1 MLLGVLVFLSISLA
15 AAGLY
20 LWLAPDRTQQR
31 VQALQGASDMPA
43 GWHETWVKVTG
54 PLARLSAP
62 TGDWEQSPLRV
73 RFLQAGIRSE
83 RARLIYFGAKTVLP
97 LLLGALAYAALAQ
110 GSRPWM
116 QLMLWVSAAAL
127 AGTYLPNLVLHL
139 RARQR
144 HREVFESFPDA
155 SDLMLLCMEAGQ
167 GLDAALARV
176 AEEIRGRSA
185 VLGEELHLLQLEMRA
200 GATRDQALQHLAL
213 RTGVEEVASFALML
227 RQAERFGASIGDSL
241 RVYSDELR
249 HKRMVRAEERAARIP
264 TQLLLPLVLCIFP
277 SILMVVLGPAAIR
290 ILRQM
295 VPMLGGA

>member
-43 GWHETWVKVTG
+43 GWHETWVKVAG

-97 LLLGALAYAALAQ
+97 LLLGALAYATLAQ

-277 SILMVVLGPAAIR
+277 SILMVVLGPAASR